1 MKSFNHFLRE
11 IGVENDVRSLLYHIA
26 RSVKYINFAIRAGET
41 GMCGSQNS
49 FGEDQLAL
57 DVLSDQIIARELEM
71 SELAAII
78 ASEEKSEAQKFV
90 APRGKFA
97 IAYDPLD
104 GSSLVDAN
112 LSIGSIFGIWPGD
125 HFIGRTGEDMV
136 AAVYAVYGPRI
147 TLVIS
152 IKNLGTHEFELNDVG
167 EFILKRRD
175 IKIKDDSKYFAP
187 GNMKVAA
194 ENPKYKKLID
204 SWILEPKKLRYSGG
218 MVPDMHHVL
227 SKGEGQFTYP
237 RCSKHPEGKLR
248 LLFECAPF
256 SFVFRECGGIG
267 KNQEGQDILSIK
279 ITKEHQTTP
288 IFIGSKNEINKALEF
303 LK

>member
-11 IGVENDVRSLLYHIA
+11 IGVENDIRSLLYHISRA
-26 RSVKYINFAIRAGET
+26 VKYINFEIRAGGT
-41 GMCGSQNS
+41 GKCGSQNS

-57 DVLSDQIIARELEM
+57 DVLSDKIIARELEM
-71 SELAAII
+71 SELAAMI
-78 ASEEKSEAQKFV
+78 ASEEQEKVITFP
-90 APRGKFA
+90 APRGKFS

-125 HFIGRTGEDMV
+125 HFLGRTGEDMV

-147 TLVIS
+147 TLVIA
-152 IKNLGTHEFELNDVG
+152 IKGLGAHEFELNDVG
-167 EFILKRRD
+167 EFILNRRD
-175 IKIKDDSKYFAP
+175 LKIKDDSKYFAP

-218 MVPDMHHVL
+218 MAPDMHHII

-237 RCSKHPEGKLR
+237 RCSDHPNGKLR
-248 LLFECAPF
+248 LLFECGPF
-256 SFVFRECGGIG
+256 SFVFRECGGVG
-267 KNQEGQDILSIK
+267 KNQEGDDILSIK
-279 ITKEHQTTP
+279 IEKEHQTTP
-288 IFIGSKNEINKALEF
+288 IFIGSKNEVNKALAF